1 MPRGI
6 WKGTL
11 GFGLVNIGVQ
21 LFSAEAP
28 ERLDLDL
35 LDKRDHARIRYRK
48 VNESTG
54 EEVSQED
61 IVKGYQVEK
70 GKYVELTEA
79 ELKEANPK
87 ATQTVDIIGFV
98 PAAEVDPIYLAKPYY
113 VGPLKGSEKAYAL
126 LRTVLERTERVAIA
140 NIVIRTRQYLTM
152 VYPLEGALVVQLLRY
167 HDELRALESEEVES
181 AREAAK
187 SLRPQELS
195 MAEQLVESMDME
207 WKPAAYTDTF
217 RKDVLRMVREKAKG
231 EVHRVPGSRQA
242 PEETDVI
249 DLMAALKKSV
259 EERGKPAARRARTAR
274 PHRAPSRTRRAARK
288 SA

>member
-1 MPRGI
+1 MARGI

-21 LFSAEAP
+21 LYTAEQP

-35 LDKRDHARIRYRK
+35 LDKRDHSRIRYRK
-48 VNESTG
+48 VNETTG
-54 EEVSQED
+54 EEVPNED
-61 IVKGYQVEK
+61 IIKGYQVEK
-70 GKYVELTEA
+70 GKYVELSDS

-98 PAAEVDPIYLAKPYY
+98 PEDAVEPIYYAKPYY

-140 NIVIRTRQYLTM
+140 HIVIRTRQYLAA

-167 HDELRALESEEVES
+167 HDELRALESEEVD
-181 AREAAK
+181 AAK
-187 SLRPQELS
+187 DAARSLRPQELA
-195 MAEQLVESMDME
+195 MAEQLVESMDMD
-207 WKPAAYTDTF
+207 WKPEEYTDTF
-217 RKDVLRMVREKAKG
+217 RKDVLKMVREKAKG
-231 EVHRVPGSRQA
+231 EVHRVPGSKQA
-242 PEETDVI
+242 PEETDVL

-259 EERGKPAARRARTAR
+259 EERGKAPAHRSRVARARRTQRPARRALA
-274 PHRAPSRTRRAARK
+274 K
-288 SA
+288 